1 MRLDSLRRVY
11 AGTEYYASVYLDLS
25 RAGEDAAEA
34 VELRWPAAAR
44 QLSEAGA
51 GQGTVSALGPLVTD
65 PARSAP
71 GVAAFARADGAVAF
85 AASLPNPPRREIHRY
100 APLPHLMPLLAQRPP
115 QAPHV
120 QVRADRA
127 GGEVVAVRTLDDVT
141 KEEVAGSYSPVHKT
155 SVGGWSQARY
165 QRSAEEA
172 WAENAKELAEAV
184 TTAAAQIRAELIVVG
199 GDIRARSLL
208 LEHLSTPL
216 RDAAVIVDREVGADS
231 ALMAEA
237 AEEAVRDRADAE
249 TRRWLGDFRA
259 QLGTGQATE
268 GLAETLAV
276 LRDGQASHVFIAD
289 DPSSTDHAW
298 IGPEPAEVAAS
309 EAELRERGVE
319 QIVQDRADAAIV
331 RAVAA
336 TDAELHFI
344 PDGEQPPRH
353 GVGALL
359 RYPVFPGQA

>member
-11 AGTEYYASVYLDLS
+11 EGTEYYASVYLDVS

-34 VELRWPAAAR
+34 VALRWPASAHR
-44 QLSEAGA
+44 LSEAGA
-51 GQGTVSALGPLVTD
+51 DQRSVNALGPLVAD

-85 AASLPNPPRREIHRY
+85 AASLPNPPRREISRY

-115 QAPHV
+115 QVPHI

-141 KEEVAGSYSPVHKT
+141 KEEVAGGNWPVHKT

-165 QRSAEEA
+165 QRSTEEA
-172 WAENAKELAEAV
+172 WAENAKQLAEAV

-208 LEHLSTPL
+208 LDHLSTPL
-216 RDAAVIVDREVGADS
+216 RNAAVIVDREVGADS

-237 AEEAVRDRADAE
+237 AEEAVRARANEE
-249 TRRWLGDFRA
+249 TRRRLDDFRA
-259 QLGTGQATE
+259 RLGTGQASE
-268 GLAETLAV
+268 GLPETLAA
-276 LRDGQASHVFIAD
+276 LRDGQASDVFIAD
-289 DPSSTDHAW
+289 DPSSTDRAW
-298 IGPEPAEVAAS
+298 IGPRPAEVAAS
-309 EAELRERGVE
+309 EAELRERGVD
-319 QIVQDRADAAIV
+319 QIVSDRADAAIV

-336 TDAELHFI
+336 TDAELYFI
-344 PDGEQPPRH
+344 PDGEQLPRH
-353 GVGALL
+353 GIGALL
-359 RYPVFPGQA
+359 RYPLPAV